1 MAGNKLVY
9 VCSSCG
15 TPHEKWQGRCKG
27 CGSWNTLVEEI
38 TEKSSSKSVS
48 LSDKKPVSI
57 TEIESKEALRQSTQD
72 SEFDRVLGGGMVE
85 GSVILLGGEP
95 GIGKSTLALQ
105 TFLHLSGKKTLYVC
119 GEESL
124 NQVKLRSERLGTSNA
139 ELFLFDETSID
150 LVLNAAEKLHPDY
163 LVIDS
168 IQTVYT
174 DKTDAVPGSLS
185 QVKECTSMLTRFA
198 KKTGVTVLL
207 IGHIT
212 KDGLFAGPK
221 ALEHMVDVVLGFEG
235 DRHHLYRIV
244 RTHKN
249 RFGSTQEIGIYK
261 MVPEGLLPVLNP
273 SEIFL
278 NLTGEEASGVAVA
291 ATMEGNRP
299 MLVETQALVTP
310 TVFGNGQRSATG
322 MDLRRLNMLLAV
334 LEKKGGFKF
343 SDKDVFLNFV
353 GGMKTEDPSADL
365 AVAAALVSS
374 SHNLSINQKYVFIAE
389 VGLTGELRPVLKP
402 EQRIAEAEK
411 LGFTKAFIATD
422 SDKRTL
428 AHKTSIEVFP
438 CRKLTDVFST
448 IFG

>member
-1 MAGNKLVY
+1 
-9 VCSSCG
+9 
-15 TPHEKWQGRCKG
+15 
-27 CGSWNTLVEEI
+27 
-38 TEKSSSKSVS
+38 
-48 LSDKKPVSI
+48 
-57 TEIESKEALRQSTQD
+57 
-72 SEFDRVLGGGMVE
+72 
-85 GSVILLGGEP
+85 
-95 GIGKSTLALQ
+95 
-105 TFLHLSGKKTLYVC
+105 
-119 GEESL
+119 
-124 NQVKLRSERLGTSNA
+124 LGTSNA

-212 KDGLFAGPK
+212 KEGLFAGPK